1 MQFALKELMARK
13 ERQTGKPCTYEV
25 IEQATGINSS
35 TLSLIGTNKIKRL
48 PVDAL
53 DHLLVFFGCEPND
66 FIIHIPEASGLN

>member
-1 MQFALKELMARK
+1 MKFALKELMARK
-13 ERQTGKPCTYEV
+13 ERQTGEPCTYEV

-53 DHLLVFFGCEPND
+53 NNLLAFFNCEPND
-66 FIIHIPEASGLN
+66 FIIYTP